1 MTTRREKAR
10 RKLLVEQAMK
20 VEEDASGGIWMRAS
34 TRLYTDPKIVEFPR
48 DEDEEQ
54 PPTAS

>member
-1 MTTRREKAR
+1 MTSRREKAR

-34 TRLYTDPKIVEFPR
+34 TRLYTDPKIVEFPQ
-48 DEDEEQ
+48 DEESA
-54 PPTAS
+54 PPSA